1 MFRSQR
7 TPPVY
12 DTGRKCIR
20 TLFSRKDIHSQ
31 TENKRTHTLNFPLR
45 WLPYIFNYDVECLF
59 KIKKMSIEVHVS
71 KQGYFNYAFNVQPGF
86 IYLRN
91 KINQTSLYKVTNAV
105 LVNHNKHE
113 AIFDLQGVR
122 STFGTLFKSTSYF
135 ACISTHS
142 SRTGTFI
149 NAIVNPTR
157 QRFNEYK

>member
-1 MFRSQR
+1 MFFDYHIRFLVYFWKLFQCAALWKLLIHLSYLIFGQTDSRSMFRSQR

-91 KINQTSLYKVTNAV
+91 KIIQTSIYK
-105 LVNHNKHE
+105 
-113 AIFDLQGVR
+113 I
-122 STFGTLFKSTSYF
+122 
-135 ACISTHS
+135 
-142 SRTGTFI
+142 I
-149 NAIVNPTR
+149 N
-157 QRFNEYK
+157 